1 MAYIE
6 LLFYNYLNNIY
17 AEISD
22 VFRLKERAGGSIS
35 LNSLLLNRKRAQT
48 LRSNTF
54 SANSFSTF
62 YAFIG
67 HIQLPLFLIFYSFLF
82 LEFTYV
88 KIFSLRIFFSYGILE
103 LKNFPTLQVIISWF
117 CIFTWIIVW
126 VGIEVWLKIISAH
139 KIEITVLLSSH
150 VQCCWWEIYCMTDFF
165 LSFFILPLISP
176 LWNIKKYFILTVLYF
191 HQIMCSCVSPTYIF
205 SLKSPIFLKLKEI
218 FLLCYYQ

>member
-1 MAYIE
+1 MDVILKLMAYIE

-88 KIFSLRIFFSYGILE
+88 KIFSLRIFFHMAY
-103 LKNFPTLQVIISWF
+103 
-117 CIFTWIIVW
+117 
-126 VGIEVWLKIISAH
+126 
-139 KIEITVLLSSH
+139 LS
-150 VQCCWWEIYCMTDFF
+150 
-165 LSFFILPLISP
+165 
-176 LWNIKKYFILTVLYF
+176 
-191 HQIMCSCVSPTYIF
+191 
-205 SLKSPIFLKLKEI
+205 
-218 FLLCYYQ
+218 